1 MVICGVLEHCN
12 GITSL
17 TALIEMFWLPLFHS
31 MGWTLIP
38 LGLPELINGE
48 WSIAVRM
55 PIDENNPC
63 LDTRVSCRRR
73 SRARHRTAEI
83 GYRDYCVTEIVQKNI
98 RPMPTDKAQLV
109 RYIRDLGREMAKLA
123 NDAND
128 ASLDLLAY
136 LLSLVVLEAE
146 SLNAS
151 ELVAGPDDS
160 PPQD

>member
-1 MVICGVLEHCN
+1 MCRQRL
-12 GITSL
+12 TSPHAHRQG
-17 TALIEMFWLPLFHS
+17 TTRPL
-31 MGWTLIP
+31 
-38 LGLPELINGE
+38 
-48 WSIAVRM
+48 
-55 PIDENNPC
+55 
-63 LDTRVSCRRR
+63 
-73 SRARHRTAEI
+73 
-83 GYRDYCVTEIVQKNI
+83 
-98 RPMPTDKAQLV
+98 
-109 RYIRDLGREMAKLA
+109 YIRDLGREMAKLA